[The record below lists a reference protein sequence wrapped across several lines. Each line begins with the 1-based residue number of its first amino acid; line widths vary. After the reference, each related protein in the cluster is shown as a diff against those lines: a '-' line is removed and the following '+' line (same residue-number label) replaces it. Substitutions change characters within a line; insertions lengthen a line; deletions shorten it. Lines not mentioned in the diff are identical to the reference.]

1 MADDKPIV
9 TKDAAPAATAAP
21 DVATILRKQ
30 AADLAD
36 AIRAAQTAGYFV
48 DARDLEN
55 VVVSA
60 TGAV

>member
-9 TKDAAPAATAAP
+9 PPAAPAAP
-21 DVATILRKQ
+21 DVATVLRKQ
-30 AADLAD
+30 GSDLAD

-48 DARDLEN
+48 DAGDLEN
-55 VVVSA
+55 IVVSA

>member
-9 TKDAAPAATAAP
+9 TKDAAPAAP

-30 AADLAD
+30 GSDLAD
-36 AIRAAQTAGYFV
+36 AIRAAQVAGYAV
-48 DARDLEN
+48 DASNIDN
-55 VVVSA
+55 IVVSA